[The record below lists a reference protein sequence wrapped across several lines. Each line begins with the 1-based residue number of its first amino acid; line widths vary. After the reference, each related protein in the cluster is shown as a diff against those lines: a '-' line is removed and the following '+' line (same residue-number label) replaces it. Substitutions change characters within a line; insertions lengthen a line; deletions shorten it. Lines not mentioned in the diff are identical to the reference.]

1 MRIKDF
7 ETKYTP
13 EDFVW
18 LMHANKPTQ
27 AMITR
32 ARVRIEESVDVH
44 GCEIPNILAK
54 VKNFFSKHKKTFE
67 VDYTIDE
74 IRDGKFYSAHGDWYP
89 ECDLFPTK
97 EELLNSL

>member
-1 MRIKDF
+1 MRVKEF

-18 LMHANKPTQ
+18 FMHQNRPTQ

-32 ARVRIEESVDVH
+32 VRVRIEESVDIH
-44 GCEIPNILAK
+44 GGEIPNILAK
-54 VKNFFSKHKKTFE
+54 VKNFFSKHKKDFE

-74 IRDGKFYSAHGDWYP
+74 IRDGKFYSAHGGWYS
-89 ECDLFPTK
+89 EYDLFPTK
-97 EELLNSL
+97 EELLKSL